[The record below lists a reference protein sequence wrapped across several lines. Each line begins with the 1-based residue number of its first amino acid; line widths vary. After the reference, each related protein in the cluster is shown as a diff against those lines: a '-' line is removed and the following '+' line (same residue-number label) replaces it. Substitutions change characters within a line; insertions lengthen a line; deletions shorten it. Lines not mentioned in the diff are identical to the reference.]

1 MRIIL
6 LNRGSIMTFS
16 SEQLQNI
23 KASTEIY
30 RSEVNR
36 INEWINAPQN
46 DDRLDN
52 LYLLRTI
59 ATIEHGKRIG
69 LFNEKNS
76 DEYLET
82 LGREVSK
89 YFPDKD
95 DEELF
100 DDLAILDD
108 DLHNRLFS
116 NTEKEKNILLKALGL
131 IL

>member
-1 MRIIL
+1 MRGTL
-6 LNRGSIMTFS
+6 MTFS
-16 SEQLQNI
+16 PEQLQTI
-23 KASTEIY
+23 KNSTEIY

-36 INEWINAPQN
+36 INDLINEPQSE
-46 DDRLDN
+46 DRLDK

-69 LFNEKNS
+69 LFNESNS
-76 DEYLET
+76 DVYLEA
-82 LGREVSK
+82 LGHEVSK
-89 YFPDKD
+89 HFPEKD

-116 NTEKEKNILLKALGL
+116 SPEKEKNILLKALGL
-131 IL
+131 IVS

>member
-1 MRIIL
+1 MIF
-6 LNRGSIMTFS
+6 T

-23 KASTEIY
+23 KASTEMY

-36 INEWINAPQN
+36 INDLINTQQSE
-46 DDRLDN
+46 DRLDK

-59 ATIEHGKRIG
+59 ATIEHGKRVG
-69 LFNEKNS
+69 LFDENNTDEFLEALGNEVTKH
-76 DEYLET
+76 
-82 LGREVSK
+82 
-89 YFPDKD
+89 FPDKD

-116 NTEKEKNILLKALGL
+116 STEKEKNILLKGLGITL
-131 IL
+131 

>member
-1 MRIIL
+1 
-6 LNRGSIMTFS
+6 MTFS
-16 SEQLQNI
+16 PEQLQTI

-36 INEWINAPQN
+36 INDLINSPQS
-46 DDRLDN
+46 DDRLDK

-69 LFNEKNS
+69 LFDENNS
-76 DEYLET
+76 DAYLEA
-82 LGREVSK
+82 LAQEVSK
-89 YFPDKD
+89 YFPEKD

-108 DLHNRLFS
+108 DQHNRLFA
-116 NTEKEKNILLKALGL
+116 NPEKEKAVLLKALGM
-131 IL
+131 